1 MIDEEKSLMSLQKK
15 VLKLVFML
23 LWMLLGYIAIKISA
37 PVQEVALAFFV
48 AILINYLLSRPVTFI
63 TSFVKSRLAA
73 VLIIYLSFIS
83 STIFIIYSLSPAIAQ
98 QIIALRNAM
107 PYLIENLDKFL
118 IEANNYLYLKY
129 QIQIP
134 IEKLDTNEL
143 LNQLL
148 SILAKFNLIQVGD
161 TLGAL
166 LFSSVNVILFIVLTT
181 ILSFYLL
188 VDGDRAWHLF
198 LIPFSPKVTRHLKNI
213 KAKID
218 ALLFAY
224 IVGQFQIASL
234 TSLVML
240 TCYFILGIPYALLF
254 AFAQMLEIIPVIGT
268 WTAIIPCVSI
278 IFLTSGGSKA
288 LIVTIVYLIYTQF
301 VRDNFVA
308 PRIMGDALGLHPL
321 AIILAIIIGAKTQG
335 VFGIIFALPILAMCN
350 AVIDYFAELN
360 RLKVRVSR

>member
-1 MIDEEKSLMSLQKK
+1 MIDEEKSLISLQKK

-23 LWMLLGYIAIKISA
+23 LWMALGYIVIKISY
-37 PVQEVALAFFV
+37 PVKEIAIAFFI

-63 TSFVKSRLAA
+63 TNYVKSRLAS

-83 STIFIIYSLSPAIAQ
+83 STLFIIYSLSPAIAQ
-98 QIIALRNAM
+98 QIRALVNAM

-118 IEANNYLYLKY
+118 IKLNDFLYLKY
-129 QIQIP
+129 QVQIP
-134 IEKLDTNEL
+134 LDKIHTNEL
-143 LNQLL
+143 LQQLVT
-148 SILAKFNLIQVGD
+148 ILTNIDLLHVSDA
-161 TLGAL
+161 LGAI
-166 LFSSVNVILFIVLTT
+166 LFSSVNAILYIVLVI

-188 VDGDRAWHLF
+188 VDGDRAWQLF

-234 TSLVML
+234 TALVMMTTYL
-240 TCYFILGIPYALLF
+240 ILGVPYALLF
-254 AFAQMLEIIPVIGT
+254 ALAQMLEIIPVIGT
-268 WTAIIPCVSI
+268 WTAIIPCLSI

-288 LIVTIVYLIYTQF
+288 LIAMIVYLIYTQF

-308 PRIMGDALGLHPL
+308 PRIMGEALGLHPL
-321 AIILAIIIGAKTQG
+321 AIILAIIIGAKVQG
-335 VFGIIFALPILAMCN
+335 IFGVIFALPILAMFN

-360 RLKVRVSR
+360 RLKVKVSR

>member
-1 MIDEEKSLMSLQKK
+1 MIDEEKSLLSLQKK

-23 LWMLLGYIAIKISA
+23 LWMTLGYIVLKISE

-48 AILINYLLSRPVTFI
+48 AILINYLLSSPVTFI
-63 TSFVKSRLAA
+63 TKYVKSRLAS
-73 VLIIYLSFIS
+73 VLIIYLGSIS
-83 STIFIIYSLSPAIAQ
+83 SAIFIIYSLSPAIAQ

-107 PYLIENLDKFL
+107 PSLIENLDKFL
-118 IEANNYLYLKY
+118 INVNDFLYLKY
-129 QIQIP
+129 QIQLP
-134 IEKLDTNEL
+134 LEKLHTNEL
-143 LNQLL
+143 LAQLL
-148 SILAKFNLIQVGD
+148 SMLAKLNLIHVGD
-161 TLGAL
+161 TIGAL
-166 LFSSVNVILFIVLTT
+166 LFSSVSVLLFIVLTI

-234 TSLVML
+234 TALVMML
-240 TCYFILGIPYALLF
+240 CYLILGIPYALLF
-254 AFAQMLEIIPVIGT
+254 ASAQMLEIIPVIGT
-268 WTAIIPCVSI
+268 WVAIVPCICI
-278 IFLTSGGSKA
+278 IFLTSGSSKA
-288 LIVTIVYLIYTQF
+288 LIVTIVYLIYSQF

-335 VFGIIFALPILAMCN
+335 VFGVIFALPILAMFN
-350 AVIDYFAELN
+350 AVVDYFAELN